1 MNPMANIKIAVIEDD
16 HSIQQMYR
24 LKLEMSGYDVKT
36 AGDGVAGLELVEAF
50 EPQLILL
57 DIKMPHLSGDE
68 MLRKLRETAKGAAIK
83 VIILTNIS
91 RAEAPKSLQLLN
103 SERYIIKAHY
113 TPQQVVDLVKEVMLS
128 RTQQA

>member
-103 SERYIIKAHY
+103 IERYIIKAHY